1 MNRYHPIAN
10 PNRDLTINGTTI
22 RHLYI
27 DDRIWVHNADLAD
40 AIGALAKGS
49 LLTGV
54 SAKWKRKWRED
65 LGGGKATR
73 AATYLVAE
81 GLLQRSMSMKRYS
94 DSYPRLREAINQIR
108 TLEAER
114 RTKHAEALTTATPGA
129 APKEEPT
136 LPLKLDPMEK
146 ALAEAL
152 ADEASEALADEASEA
167 LQESAEVLDRVEKAK
182 KSLAPLTPAALRNAN
197 LGKRQRQVRERMS
210 QIQHLLDLMYEDLVD
225 AAIEKD
231 ITL

>member
-1 MNRYHPIAN
+1 MNRYHPIAA
-10 PNRDLTINGTTI
+10 PDTDLTINGTTI
-22 RHLYI
+22 RHLY
-27 DDRIWVHNADLAD
+27 DADRIWVHNTDIAE

-54 SAKWKRKWRED
+54 STKWKRKWRED

-73 AATYLVAE
+73 AATYMTTE
-81 GLLQRSMSMKRYS
+81 GLLQRSMSMKRDS
-94 DSYPRLREAINQIR
+94 DSYPRLREAIDQIR

-114 RTKHAEALTTATPGA
+114 RTQHAEALTTATPGA

-136 LPLKLDPMEK
+136 LPMTLTEPP
-146 ALAEAL
+146 ALTAEA
-152 ADEASEALADEASEA
+152 AESP
-167 LQESAEVLDRVEKAK
+167 QESAEVLGRVEEAK
-182 KSLAPLTPAALRNAN
+182 KSLAPFTPAALRNAN

-231 ITL
+231 VTL

>member
-1 MNRYHPIAN
+1 MNRYHPITA
-10 PNRDLTINGTTI
+10 PDTDLTINGTPI
-22 RHLYI
+22 RHIY
-27 DDRIWVHNADLAD
+27 DADRIWVHNADLAE

-81 GLLQRSMSMKRYS
+81 GLLQRSMSMKRDS
-94 DSYPRLREAINQIR
+94 DSYPRLREAIDQIR
-108 TLEAER
+108 TIEAER
-114 RTKHAEALTTATPGA
+114 RTQHAEALTTAVPAA
-129 APKEEPT
+129 APKDEPT
-136 LPLKLDPMEK
+136 LPMSFTQPP
-146 ALAEAL
+146 AL
-152 ADEASEALADEASEA
+152 ADEATEAP
-167 LQESAEVLDRVEKAK
+167 QESAEVLERVEKAM
-182 KSLAPLTPAALRNAN
+182 KSLAPFTPAALRNAN
-197 LGKRQRQVRERMS
+197 LGKRQRQIRERMS
-210 QIQHLLDLMYEDLVD
+210 QIQHLLDLMAEDLVD

>member
-1 MNRYHPIAN
+1 MNRYHPIAA
-10 PNRDLTINGTTI
+10 PDTDLTINGTPI
-22 RHLYI
+22 RHIY
-27 DDRIWVHNADLAD
+27 DADRIWVHNADLAE
-40 AIGALAKGS
+40 AIGALAKGC

-81 GLLQRSMSMKRYS
+81 GILQRSMSMKRDS
-94 DSYPRLREAINQIR
+94 DSYPRLREAIDQIR

-114 RTKHAEALTTATPGA
+114 RTQHAEALTATADSSAT
-129 APKEEPT
+129 KEEPT
-136 LPLKLDPMEK
+136 LPLKLDPLEK
-146 ALAEAL
+146 ALA
-152 ADEASEALADEASEA
+152 EA
-167 LQESAEVLDRVEKAK
+167 LQESAEVLERVEEAK
-182 KSLAPLTPAALRNAN
+182 KSLAPFTPAALRNAN

>member
-1 MNRYHPIAN
+1 MNRYHPIAA
-10 PNRDLTINGTTI
+10 PDTDLTINGTTI
-22 RHLYI
+22 RHIY
-27 DDRIWVHNADLAD
+27 DADRIWVHNTDLAE

-54 SAKWKRKWRED
+54 STKWKRKWRED

-81 GLLQRSMSMKRYS
+81 GLLQRSMSMKRDS
-94 DSYPRLREAINQIR
+94 DSYPRLRDAIDQIR

-114 RTKHAEALTTATPGA
+114 RTQHAAALTTATPGA

-136 LPLKLDPMEK
+136 LPMTLTAPP
-146 ALAEAL
+146 ALTAEA
-152 ADEASEALADEASEA
+152 AESP
-167 LQESAEVLDRVEKAK
+167 QESAEVIERVEEAK
-182 KSLAPLTPAALRNAN
+182 KSLAPFTPATLRNAN

>member
-10 PNRDLTINGTTI
+10 PDRDLTINGTPI
-22 RHLYI
+22 RHIY
-27 DDRIWVHNADLAD
+27 DADRIWVHNADLAD

-73 AATYLVAE
+73 AATYMTTE

-94 DSYPRLREAINQIR
+94 DSYPRLREAIDQIR
-108 TLEAER
+108 TIEAER
-114 RTKHAEALTTATPGA
+114 RTRHAEALTTAAHGA

-136 LPLKLDPMEK
+136 LPMAFTQPP
-146 ALAEAL
+146 AL
-152 ADEASEALADEASEA
+152 ADEVAEAP
-167 LQESAEVLDRVEKAK
+167 QESAEVLDRVEQAM
-182 KSLAPLTPAALRNAN
+182 KSLAPFTPAALRNAN

>member
-10 PNRDLTINGTTI
+10 PDRDLTINGTPI
-22 RHLYI
+22 RHIY
-27 DDRIWVHNADLAD
+27 DADRIWVHNADLAE

-81 GLLQRSMSMKRYS
+81 GLLQRSMSMKRDS
-94 DSYPRLREAINQIR
+94 DSYPRLRDAIDQIR
-108 TLEAER
+108 TLEAKR
-114 RTKHAEALTTATPGA
+114 RTQHAEALTTAAHGA

-136 LPLKLDPMEK
+136 LPMSFTQPP
-146 ALAEAL
+146 AL
-152 ADEASEALADEASEA
+152 ADEAAEAP
-167 LQESAEVLDRVEKAK
+167 QESVAEVLGCVEEAK
-182 KSLAPLTPAALRNAN
+182 KSLAPVTPAALRNAN

-225 AAIEKD
+225 AAIENP
-231 ITL
+231 ITN

>member
-10 PNRDLTINGTTI
+10 PDRDLIINGTTI

-27 DDRIWVHNADLAD
+27 DDRIWVHNADLAE
-40 AIGALAKGS
+40 AIGALAKGC
-49 LLTGV
+49 LLSGV
-54 SAKWKRKWRED
+54 SNKWKRKWRED
-65 LGGGKATR
+65 LGGGKASR
-73 AATYLVAE
+73 AVTYLVAE
-81 GLLQRSMSMKRYS
+81 GLLQRSTSMKRDS
-94 DSYPRLREAINQIR
+94 DSYPRLREAIDQIR

-114 RTKHAEALTTATPGA
+114 RTQHAEALTTATPGT

-136 LPLKLDPMEK
+136 LPMALTAPPVLADK
-146 ALAEAL
+146 AAEAP
-152 ADEASEALADEASEA
+152 
-167 LQESAEVLDRVEKAK
+167 QESAEVLDRVEEAK
-182 KSLAPLTPAALRNAN
+182 KSLAPFTPAALRNAN

>member
-10 PNRDLTINGTTI
+10 PDRDLTINGTPI
-22 RHLYI
+22 RHIY
-27 DDRIWVHNADLAD
+27 DADRIWVHNADLAD

-81 GLLQRSMSMKRYS
+81 GLLQRSMSMKRDS
-94 DSYPRLREAINQIR
+94 DSYPRLREAIDQIR
-108 TLEAER
+108 TIEAER
-114 RTKHAEALTTATPGA
+114 RTQHAEALTTAAHGTD
-129 APKEEPT
+129 PKDEPT
-136 LPLKLDPMEK
+136 LPMSFTQPP
-146 ALAEAL
+146 AL
-152 ADEASEALADEASEA
+152 ADEAAEVP
-167 LQESAEVLDRVEKAK
+167 QESVAEVLGRVEEAK
-182 KSLAPLTPAALRNAN
+182 KSLAPFTPAALRNAN

-210 QIQHLLDLMYEDLVD
+210 QIQHLLDLMAEDLVD
-225 AAIEKD
+225 AAIENP
-231 ITL
+231 ITN

>member
-10 PNRDLTINGTTI
+10 PDRDLIINGTPI
-22 RHLYI
+22 RHIY
-27 DDRIWVHNADLAD
+27 DADRIWVHNTDIAE

-73 AATYLVAE
+73 AATYMTTE
-81 GLLQRSMSMKRYS
+81 GLLQRSMSMKRDS
-94 DSYPRLREAINQIR
+94 DSYPRLREAIDQIR
-108 TLEAER
+108 TLEAAR
-114 RTKHAEALTTATPGA
+114 RTRHAEALTTAAHGA

-136 LPLKLDPMEK
+136 LPMTLTQPP
-146 ALAEAL
+146 ALAAEA
-152 ADEASEALADEASEA
+152 AEAP
-167 LQESAEVLDRVEKAK
+167 QESVEEVLGRVEEAK
-182 KSLAPLTPAALRNAN
+182 KSLAPFTPAALRNAN

>member
-10 PNRDLTINGTTI
+10 PDRDLTINGTPI
-22 RHLYI
+22 RHIY
-27 DDRIWVHNADLAD
+27 DADRIWVHNADLAD

-81 GLLQRSMSMKRYS
+81 GLLQRSMSMKRDS
-94 DSYPRLREAINQIR
+94 DSYPRLRDAIDQIR

-114 RTKHAEALTTATPGA
+114 RSTHHRGTWRSTQGRTN
-129 APKEEPT
+129 APHG
-136 LPLKLDPMEK
+136 
-146 ALAEAL
+146 
-152 ADEASEALADEASEA
+152 
-167 LQESAEVLDRVEKAK
+167 VH
-182 KSLAPLTPAALRNAN
+182 PAAGAR
-197 LGKRQRQVRERMS
+197 
-210 QIQHLLDLMYEDLVD
+210 
-225 AAIEKD
+225 
-231 ITL
+231 

>member
-10 PNRDLTINGTTI
+10 PDRDLTINGTPI
-22 RHLYI
+22 RHIY
-27 DDRIWVHNADLAD
+27 DADRIWVHNTDLAE

-54 SAKWKRKWRED
+54 STKWKRKWRED

-81 GLLQRSMSMKRYS
+81 GLLQRSLKMKRDS
-94 DSYPRLREAINQIR
+94 DSYPRLRAAIDQIR

-114 RTKHAEALTTATPGA
+114 RTQHAAALTTATPGA

-136 LPLKLDPMEK
+136 LPLKLDPLEK

-152 ADEASEALADEASEA
+152 ADEAAESP
-167 LQESAEVLDRVEKAK
+167 QKSAEVLDRVEEAK
-182 KSLAPLTPAALRNAN
+182 KSLAPFTPAALRNAN

-231 ITL
+231 ITN

>member
-10 PNRDLTINGTTI
+10 PDRDLIINGTPI
-22 RHLYI
+22 RHIY
-27 DDRIWVHNADLAD
+27 DADRIWVHNTDIAE

-54 SAKWKRKWRED
+54 SAKWKSKWRED

-73 AATYLVAE
+73 AATYMTTE
-81 GLLQRSMSMKRYS
+81 GLMQRSMSMKRDS
-94 DSYPRLREAINQIR
+94 DSYPRLREAIDQIR

-114 RTKHAEALTTATPGA
+114 RTQHAEALTTAAHGA

-136 LPLKLDPMEK
+136 LPMTLTAPP
-146 ALAEAL
+146 ALAAEVAEAP
-152 ADEASEALADEASEA
+152 
-167 LQESAEVLDRVEKAK
+167 QESAEVLDRVEEAK
-182 KSLAPLTPAALRNAN
+182 KSLAPFTPAALRNAN
-197 LGKRQRQVRERMS
+197 LGKRQRQIRERMS
-210 QIQHLLDLMYEDLVD
+210 QIQHLLDLMAEDLVD

>member
-10 PNRDLTINGTTI
+10 PDRDLIINGTPI
-22 RHLYI
+22 RHIYNA
-27 DDRIWVHNADLAD
+27 DRIWVHNTDIAE

-54 SAKWKRKWRED
+54 SNKWKRKWRED

-73 AATYLVAE
+73 AATYMVAE
-81 GLLQRSMSMKRYS
+81 GLLQRSMSMKRDS
-94 DSYPRLREAINQIR
+94 DSYPRLREAIDQIH

-114 RTKHAEALTTATPGA
+114 RTQHAEALTTATPGA

-136 LPLKLDPMEK
+136 LPMTLTEPP
-146 ALAEAL
+146 ALTAEA
-152 ADEASEALADEASEA
+152 AESP
-167 LQESAEVLDRVEKAK
+167 QESAEVLGRVEEAK
-182 KSLAPLTPAALRNAN
+182 KSLAPFTPAALRNAN

-210 QIQHLLDLMYEDLVD
+210 QIQHLLDLLYEDLVD

-231 ITL
+231 ITN

>member
-1 MNRYHPIAN
+1 MNRYHPIAA
-10 PNRDLTINGTTI
+10 PDTDLTINGTPI
-22 RHLYI
+22 RHIY
-27 DDRIWVHNADLAD
+27 DADRIWVHNTDLAE

-54 SAKWKRKWRED
+54 STKWKRKWRED

-81 GLLQRSMSMKRYS
+81 GLLQRSLKMKRDS
-94 DSYPRLREAINQIR
+94 DSYPRLRAAIDQIR

-114 RTKHAEALTTATPGA
+114 RTQHAATLTTAAHGA
-129 APKEEPT
+129 DPKDEPT
-136 LPLKLDPMEK
+136 LPMTLTEPP
-146 ALAEAL
+146 ALTAEA
-152 ADEASEALADEASEA
+152 AESP
-167 LQESAEVLDRVEKAK
+167 QESTEVLGRVEEAK
-182 KSLAPLTPAALRNAN
+182 KSLAPFTPAALRNAN
-197 LGKRQRQVRERMS
+197 LGKRQRQIRERMS

-231 ITL
+231 ITN

>member
-10 PNRDLTINGTTI
+10 PDRDLTINGTPI
-22 RHLYI
+22 RHIY
-27 DDRIWVHNADLAD
+27 DADRIWVHNADLAE

-54 SAKWKRKWRED
+54 STKWKRKWRED

-73 AATYLVAE
+73 AVTYLVAE
-81 GLLQRSMSMKRYS
+81 GLLQRCLKMKRDS
-94 DSYPRLREAINQIR
+94 DSYPRLREAIDQIR

-114 RTKHAEALTTATPGA
+114 RTQHAEALTTATPGT

-136 LPLKLDPMEK
+136 LPMTLTAPP
-146 ALAEAL
+146 AL
-152 ADEASEALADEASEA
+152 ADKAAEAP
-167 LQESAEVLDRVEKAK
+167 QESVEVLDRVEEAK
-182 KSLAPLTPAALRNAN
+182 KNLAPFTPAALRNAN

>member
-10 PNRDLTINGTTI
+10 PDRDLTINGTPI
-22 RHLYI
+22 RHIY
-27 DDRIWVHNADLAD
+27 DADRIWVHNTDLAE

-73 AATYLVAE
+73 AVTYLVAE
-81 GLLQRSMSMKRYS
+81 GLLQRSLKMKRDS
-94 DSYPRLREAINQIR
+94 DSYPRLREAIDQIR

-114 RTKHAEALTTATPGA
+114 RTKHAEALTATADASAT
-129 APKEEPT
+129 KEEPT
-136 LPLKLDPMEK
+136 LPMTLTEPP
-146 ALAEAL
+146 AL
-152 ADEASEALADEASEA
+152 ADEASEAL
-167 LQESAEVLDRVEKAK
+167 LESAEVLERVEEAK
-182 KSLAPLTPAALRNAN
+182 KSLAPFTPAALRNAN

>member
-10 PNRDLTINGTTI
+10 PDRDLIINGTTI
-22 RHLYI
+22 RHIY
-27 DDRIWVHNADLAD
+27 DADRIWVHNTDIAE
-40 AIGALAKGS
+40 AIGALAKGN

-73 AATYLVAE
+73 AVTYIVAE
-81 GLLQRSMSMKRYS
+81 GLLQRSMSMKRDS
-94 DSYPRLREAINQIR
+94 ESYPRLRETINQIR
-108 TLEAER
+108 ELEASR
-114 RTKHAEALTTATPGA
+114 RSQHAEALTATADASAT
-129 APKEEPT
+129 KEEPT
-136 LPLKLDPMEK
+136 LPMTLTEPP
-146 ALAEAL
+146 AL
-152 ADEASEALADEASEA
+152 ADEASEAP
-167 LQESAEVLDRVEKAK
+167 QESAEVLDRVNEAK
-182 KSLAPLTPAALRNAN
+182 KSLAPFTPAALRNAN

-231 ITL
+231 ITN

>member
-10 PNRDLTINGTTI
+10 PDRDLIINGTPI
-22 RHLYI
+22 RHIY
-27 DDRIWVHNADLAD
+27 DADRIWVHNADLAE

-73 AATYLVAE
+73 AATYMTTE
-81 GLLQRSMSMKRYS
+81 GLLQRSMSMKRDS
-94 DSYPRLREAINQIR
+94 DSYPRLREAIDQIR

-114 RTKHAEALTTATPGA
+114 RTQHAEALTTAAHGA
-129 APKEEPT
+129 DPKDEPT
-136 LPLKLDPMEK
+136 LPMTLTQPP
-146 ALAEAL
+146 ALTAEA
-152 ADEASEALADEASEA
+152 AESP
-167 LQESAEVLDRVEKAK
+167 QESAEVLDRIEEAK
-182 KSLAPLTPAALRNAN
+182 KSLAPFTPAALRNAN

>member
-10 PNRDLTINGTTI
+10 PDRDLTINGTPI
-22 RHLYI
+22 RHIY
-27 DDRIWVHNADLAD
+27 DADRIWVHNTDLAE

-54 SAKWKRKWRED
+54 STKWKRKWRED

-81 GLLQRSMSMKRYS
+81 GLLQRSLKMKRDS

-114 RTKHAEALTTATPGA
+114 RTQHAAALTTAAHGA
-129 APKEEPT
+129 DPKDEPT
-136 LPLKLDPMEK
+136 LPMAFTQPP
-146 ALAEAL
+146 AL
-152 ADEASEALADEASEA
+152 ADEATEAP
-167 LQESAEVLDRVEKAK
+167 QESAEVLERVEKAM
-182 KSLAPLTPAALRNAN
+182 KSLAPFTPAALRNAN

>member
-10 PNRDLTINGTTI
+10 PDRDLIINGTPI
-22 RHLYI
+22 RHLY
-27 DDRIWVHNADLAD
+27 DADRIWVHNTDIAE

-73 AATYLVAE
+73 AATYMTTE
-81 GLLQRSMSMKRYS
+81 GLLQRSMSMKRDS
-94 DSYPRLREAINQIR
+94 DSYPRLRDAIDQIR

-114 RTKHAEALTTATPGA
+114 RTQHAAALTTATPGA

-136 LPLKLDPMEK
+136 LPMTLTAPP
-146 ALAEAL
+146 ALTAEA
-152 ADEASEALADEASEA
+152 AESP
-167 LQESAEVLDRVEKAK
+167 QESAEVIERVEEAK
-182 KSLAPLTPAALRNAN
+182 KSLAPFTPATLRNAN

>member
-1 MNRYHPIAN
+1 MNRYHPIIS
-10 PNRDLTINGTTI
+10 PDRDLTINGTPI
-22 RHLYI
+22 RHIY
-27 DDRIWVHNADLAD
+27 DADRIWVHNADLAE

-73 AATYLVAE
+73 AATYMTTE
-81 GLLQRSMSMKRYS
+81 GLLQRSMSMKRDS

-108 TLEAER
+108 ELEASR
-114 RTKHAEALTTATPGA
+114 RSQHAEALTATADASAT
-129 APKEEPT
+129 KEEPT
-136 LPLKLDPMEK
+136 LPMTLTEPL
-146 ALAEAL
+146 ALAAEA
-152 ADEASEALADEASEA
+152 AEVP
-167 LQESAEVLDRVEKAK
+167 QESVAEVLGRVEEAK
-182 KSLAPLTPAALRNAN
+182 KSLAPFTPAALRNAN

-210 QIQHLLDLMYEDLVD
+210 QIQHLLDLMAEDLVD

>member
-1 MNRYHPIAN
+1 MNTYYPIAV
-10 PNRDLTINGTTI
+10 PDTDLTINGTPI
-22 RHLYI
+22 RHIY
-27 DDRIWVHNADLAD
+27 DADRIWVHNADLAE
-40 AIGALAKGS
+40 AIGALAKGC
-49 LLTGV
+49 LLSGV
-54 SAKWKRKWRED
+54 SPKWKRKWRED

-81 GLLQRSMSMKRYS
+81 GLLQRSMSMKRDS

-108 TLEAER
+108 ELEASR
-114 RTKHAEALTTATPGA
+114 RSQHAEALTATADASAT
-129 APKEEPT
+129 KEEPT
-136 LPLKLDPMEK
+136 LPIKLDPMET

-152 ADEASEALADEASEA
+152 AEEASEAP
-167 LQESAEVLDRVEKAK
+167 QESAEVLARVEEAK
-182 KSLAPLTPAALRNAN
+182 KGLAPLTPANLRSAN

>member
-10 PNRDLTINGTTI
+10 PDRDLIINGTPI
-22 RHLYI
+22 RHIY
-27 DDRIWVHNADLAD
+27 DADRIWVHNTDLAE

-54 SAKWKRKWRED
+54 STKWKRKWRED

-81 GLLQRSMSMKRYS
+81 GLLQRSLKMKRDS
-94 DSYPRLREAINQIR
+94 DSYPRLRAAIDQIR

-114 RTKHAEALTTATPGA
+114 RTQHAAALTTAVPA
-129 APKEEPT
+129 PAPKDEPT
-136 LPLKLDPMEK
+136 LPLKL
-146 ALAEAL
+146 AQHAEAL
-152 ADEASEALADEASEA
+152 ADEATEAP
-167 LQESAEVLDRVEKAK
+167 QESAEVLERVEEAK
-182 KSLAPLTPAALRNAN
+182 KSLAPFTPAALRNAN
-197 LGKRQRQVRERMS
+197 LGKRQRQIRERMS
-210 QIQHLLDLMYEDLVD
+210 QIQHLLDLLREDLVD

-231 ITL
+231 ITN

>member
-1 MNRYHPIAN
+1 MNSYYPIAA
-10 PNRDLTINGTTI
+10 PDTDLTINGTPI
-22 RHLYI
+22 RHIY
-27 DDRIWVHNADLAD
+27 DADRIWVHNADLAE
-40 AIGALAKGS
+40 AIGAFAKGC

-81 GLLQRSMSMKRYS
+81 GLLQRSLKMKRDS
-94 DSYPRLREAINQIR
+94 DSYPRLREAIDQIR

-114 RTKHAEALTTATPGA
+114 RTQHAAALTTAVPA
-129 APKEEPT
+129 PAPKEEPT
-136 LPLKLDPMEK
+136 LPLKLAQPP
-146 ALAEAL
+146 ALTAEA
-152 ADEASEALADEASEA
+152 AESP
-167 LQESAEVLDRVEKAK
+167 QESVEEVLGRVEEAK
-182 KSLAPLTPAALRNAN
+182 KSLAPFTPAALRNAN

>member
-1 MNRYHPIAN
+1 MNTYYPVAS
-10 PNRDLTINGTTI
+10 PDTDLTINGTPI

-27 DDRIWVHNADLAD
+27 DDRIWVHNADLAE

-73 AATYLVAE
+73 AVTYLVTE
-81 GLLQRSMSMKRYS
+81 GLLQRYLNMKRDT
-94 DSYPRLREAINQIR
+94 DSYPRLRDAIDQIR
-108 TLEAER
+108 TLEADR
-114 RTKHAEALTTATPGA
+114 RTQHAEALTTATPGA
-129 APKEEPT
+129 APKEELT
-136 LPLKLDPMEK
+136 LPIKLELMKK
-146 ALAEAL
+146 ALAETG
-152 ADEASEALADEASEA
+152 SEAEEAHQKSV
-167 LQESAEVLDRVEKAK
+167 EVLERVEKAM
-182 KSLAPLTPAALRNAN
+182 KSLAPLTSANLRSAN
-197 LGKRQRQVRERMS
+197 LGKRQRQIRERMS
-210 QIQHLLDLMYEDLVD
+210 QIQHLLALMYEDLVD